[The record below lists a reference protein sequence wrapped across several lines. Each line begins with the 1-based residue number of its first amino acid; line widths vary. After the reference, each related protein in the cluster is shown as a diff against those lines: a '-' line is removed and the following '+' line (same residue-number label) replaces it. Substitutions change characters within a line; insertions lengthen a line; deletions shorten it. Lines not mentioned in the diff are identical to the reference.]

1 MSFYAPLAEWSK
13 WAWPLLANHLWQAT
27 LFFLFALAVSW
38 SLNKAPARVRYSLW
52 LLALTKFVLPCA
64 ALAALLK
71 QAGFDA
77 TSIFTSESGGQASAL
92 AISPYLSPV
101 ASPHAVL
108 HITKSILPGVGSS
121 SITYAVTMQD
131 QGNWYGVL
139 ALIWIVG
146 CALLL
151 GLWLRKISVLSSV
164 IKSGK
169 VVSRGREFEILQR
182 VRMWLGLR
190 RRVTLVIS
198 SEIAEPGVWSVFKPT
213 VLLPEGIS
221 DRLNDR
227 ELETIMMHELVHVE
241 RWDNLIGIVQRVVCC
256 LLWFHPLVW
265 LLDRQLLAEREQSCD
280 DTVIRLSGDSQIYA
294 SGIKKICRHSIGWEL
309 TGLSNVG
316 GSNLKKRIKR
326 IVEAD
331 IIRSPSV
338 LHRMLLGTVI
348 AALIVLSAA
357 VGLINNGEIAAPG
370 SNHVSTKIDPRF
382 VVADSESREDV
393 AFAVED
399 RIQKPPLLKF
409 QGIPVQTKKFSDA
422 PVEVR
427 GKWSQI
433 ETTEPGILAEVSQ
446 FINEISPPQVKQGA
460 QDAQASMISAAIIP
474 ASTNQV
480 DLSEFVGRYEVDPK
494 AAENFILDITLEHGE
509 LWLKPSHTSKR
520 RLMRTAELSLSDNTS
535 EFRFTCI
542 QGKGG
547 RIIGLRID
555 SWDSGIT
562 ARKLLLPPPS
572 LEGNTTFRLSGYPN
586 ARIVAVAGSFNN
598 WNQSQFLFTRVDGE
612 WICKINLPPGK
623 YEYKFI
629 VDGNWLVDPRNP
641 KTKNDERGNENSVL
655 VAE

>member
-27 LFFLFALAVSW
+27 LFFLFALFISW
-38 SLNKAPARVRYSLW
+38 SLNGAPARVRYSLW
-52 LLALTKFVLPCA
+52 LVALTKFVLPCA
-64 ALAALLK
+64 AVVSLLK
-71 QAGFDA
+71 QAGIDLA
-77 TSIFTSESGGQASAL
+77 SIFTSENGGQARAL

-108 HITKSILPGVGSS
+108 QITKSTMPGIGSS
-121 SITYAVTMQD
+121 AISYAVTVQD

-151 GLWLRKISVLSSV
+151 GMWLRKISLLSSV

-169 VVSRGREFEILQR
+169 VVSSGRELETLQR
-182 VRMWLGLR
+182 VRSWLGLR
-190 RRVTLVIS
+190 RQVTLVIS
-198 SEIAEPGVWSVFKPT
+198 TEIAEPGVWSVFKPT

-221 DRLNDR
+221 DRLNDH

-241 RWDNLIGIVQRVVCC
+241 RWDNLIGIVQRIVCC

-294 SGIKKICRHSIGWEL
+294 SGIRKICRHSIGWEL

-316 GSNLKKRIKR
+316 GSDLKKRIKR

-331 IIRSPSV
+331 IIRSPSA
-338 LHRMLLGTVI
+338 LHRLLLGTVV

-357 VGLINNGEIAAPG
+357 VGLINNVEVSASSSNRG
-370 SNHVSTKIDPRF
+370 STTIDPRF
-382 VVADSESREDV
+382 VVTDSDSREGL
-393 AFAVED
+393 AFTIED
-399 RIQKPPLLKF
+399 KTSKSPLLKL
-409 QGIPVQTKKFSDA
+409 QVVPAQSKKFSDA

-427 GKWSQI
+427 GQWSQI
-433 ETTEPGILAEVSQ
+433 ETTAPGILAEVSQ
-446 FINEISPPQVKQGA
+446 HRIETLPPQVKPA
-460 QDAQASMISAAIIP
+460 TPEATISATIIP
-474 ASTNQV
+474 ASANQL
-480 DLSEFVGRYEVDPK
+480 DLSEFVGRYEVNP
-494 AAENFILDITLEHGE
+494 AAVENFVLDITLEHGA
-509 LWLKPSHTSKR
+509 LWLKPSHVAKR
-520 RLMRTAELSLSDNTS
+520 RLTWTGELSLSDANS
-535 EFRFTCI
+535 EFRFTCL
-542 QGKGG
+542 QDKVG
-547 RIIGLRID
+547 RITGLRID

-572 LEGNTTFRLSGYPN
+572 LKGNTTFRLSGYPN

-598 WNQSQFLFTRVDGE
+598 WNQSQYLFTRVDGE
-612 WICKINLPPGK
+612 WICKVNLPPGK

-655 VAE
+655 VAD

>member
-27 LFFLFALAVSW
+27 IFFLFALFISW
-38 SLNKAPARVRYSLW
+38 SLKGAPARVRYSLW
-52 LLALTKFVLPCA
+52 LVALTKFVLPCA
-64 ALAALLK
+64 AVVSLLK
-71 QAGFDA
+71 QAGINL
-77 TSIFTSESGGQASAL
+77 TSIFTSESSGQASAL

-108 HITKSILPGVGSS
+108 HITKSILPDVGSS
-121 SITYAVTMQD
+121 AITYAMTVQD

-139 ALIWIVG
+139 ALVWIVG
-146 CALLL
+146 CSLLL
-151 GLWLRKISVLSSV
+151 GLWLRKISLLSSV

-169 VVSRGREFEILQR
+169 VVTSGRELEILQR
-182 VRMWLGLR
+182 VRTWLGLR
-190 RRVTLVIS
+190 RHVTLVIS
-198 SEIAEPGVWSVFKPT
+198 TQIGEPGVWSVFKPT
-213 VLLPEGIS
+213 ILLPEGIS
-221 DRLNDR
+221 GRLNDH

-316 GSNLKKRIKR
+316 GSDLKKRIKR

-338 LHRMLLGTVI
+338 LHRMLLGTVM

-357 VGLINNGEIAAPG
+357 VGLINNVEGSASN
-370 SNHVSTKIDPRF
+370 SNHVSTTIDPRF
-382 VVADSESREDV
+382 VTDSQGRADLAFTAEDT
-393 AFAVED
+393 
-399 RIQKPPLLKF
+399 ISKPPLLKF
-409 QGIPVQTKKFSDA
+409 QAVPAQAKKLSDA

-427 GKWSQI
+427 GQPGLI
-433 ETTEPGILAEVSQ
+433 ESSNPGIPIEVSQ
-446 FINEISPPQVKQGA
+446 YRIEAPLPRAKPA
-460 QDAQASMISAAIIP
+460 APDAVISASIIP
-474 ASTNQV
+474 ASANKV
-480 DLSEFVGRYEVDPK
+480 DLGEFVGRYEVDPA
-494 AAENFILDITLEHGE
+494 AAENYVLDITLENGE
-509 LWLKPSHTSKR
+509 LWLKPSYVAKR
-520 RLMRTAELSLSDNTS
+520 KLLWTAELTLVDTYSQ
-535 EFRFTCI
+535 FRFTFI
-542 QGKGG
+542 RGSVG
-547 RIIGLRID
+547 RIIGLKID
-555 SWDSGIT
+555 SWDIGAT

-572 LEGNTTFRLSGYPN
+572 LKGNTTFRLSGYPN

-598 WNQSQFLFTRVDGE
+598 WNQSQFLFTRVGDE

-641 KTKNDERGNENSVL
+641 KTKNDDRGNENSVL

>member
-27 LFFLFALAVSW
+27 LFFLFALAISW
-38 SLNKAPARVRYSLW
+38 SLNRAPARVRYSLW
-52 LLALTKFVLPCA
+52 LVALTKFVLPCA
-64 ALAALLK
+64 AIASLLK
-71 QAGFDA
+71 QAGIDA
-77 TSIFTSESGGQASAL
+77 TSIFTSGNGGQASAL

-101 ASPHAVL
+101 VSPHAVL
-108 HITKSILPGVGSS
+108 HITQSTVPGIGSS
-121 SITYAVTMQD
+121 AITYAVTVQD
-131 QGNWYGVL
+131 QGNWYGAL

-151 GLWLRKISVLSSV
+151 GLWLKKISLLSSV
-164 IKSGK
+164 IRSGK
-169 VVSRGREFEILQR
+169 VVTSGRELEILQR
-182 VRMWLGLR
+182 VRTWLGLR

-198 SEIAEPGVWSVFKPT
+198 TQIAEPGVWSVFKPT

-221 DRLNDR
+221 DRLNDH

-241 RWDNLIGIVQRVVCC
+241 RWDNLIGIVQRIVCC

-294 SGIKKICRHSIGWEL
+294 SGIRKICRHSIGWEL
-309 TGLSNVG
+309 TGLSGVG
-316 GSNLKKRIKR
+316 GSDLKKRIKR

-338 LHRMLLGTVI
+338 LHRMLLGTVV
-348 AALIVLSAA
+348 AALVFLSAA
-357 VGLINNGEIAAPG
+357 VGLINSGEVSASSSNPG
-370 SNHVSTKIDPRF
+370 STTIDPRF
-382 VVADSESREDV
+382 VVTDSEGREDL
-393 AFAVED
+393 AFTVED
-399 RIQKPPLLKF
+399 RFSKPPLLKS
-409 QGIPVQTKKFSDA
+409 QAVPAQTKKLSDA

-427 GKWSQI
+427 GQWSQI
-433 ETTEPGILAEVSQ
+433 ETTDPGILAEVSQ
-446 FINEISPPQVKQGA
+446 YRIEAPPPQVKPA
-460 QDAQASMISAAIIP
+460 APAPIISANIIP
-474 ASTNQV
+474 ASANQV
-480 DLSEFVGRYEVDPK
+480 DLSEFVGRYEVDP
-494 AAENFILDITLEHGE
+494 AGAENYILDITLEHGE
-509 LWLKPSHTSKR
+509 LWLKPSHVSKR
-520 RLMRTAELSLSDNTS
+520 KLLQTAELSLTDTYSQ
-535 EFRFTCI
+535 FRFTFI
-542 QGKGG
+542 RGSGG

-562 ARKLLLPPPS
+562 ARKLALPPPS
-572 LEGNTTFRLSGYPN
+572 LKGNTTFRLSGYPN
-586 ARIVAVAGSFNN
+586 AGIVAVAGSFNN

-612 WICKINLPPGK
+612 WICKINLPPGN

-655 VAE
+655 VAD

>member
-1 MSFYAPLAEWSK
+1 MSFYAALTEWSK

-27 LFFLFALAVSW
+27 LFFLLVLAVSC
-38 SLNKAPARVRYSLW
+38 SLGKAPARVRYSLW
-52 LLALTKFVLPCA
+52 LVALTKFVLPCA
-64 ALAALLK
+64 ALASLLK
-71 QAGFDA
+71 QAGVDL
-77 TSIFTSESGGQASAL
+77 TSIFASQAGEQASAL

-101 ASPHAVL
+101 ATPHAVL
-108 HITKSILPGVGSS
+108 HITKSILPGIGSS
-121 SITYAVTMQD
+121 SITYAVTVQD
-131 QGNWYGVL
+131 EGNWYGVL
-139 ALIWIVG
+139 TLIWLAG

-151 GLWLRKISVLSSV
+151 GMWLRKISLLSSV

-169 VVSRGREFEILQR
+169 VVTRGREFEILQR
-182 VRMWLGLR
+182 VRTWLGLR
-190 RRVTLVIS
+190 RKVTLVIS

-213 VLLPEGIS
+213 VLLPEGIA
-221 DRLNDR
+221 DRLNDH
-227 ELETIMMHELVHVE
+227 ELETIMMHEMVHVE

-256 LLWFHPLVW
+256 LLWFHPLIW

-338 LHRMLLGTVI
+338 LHRILLGTVV
-348 AALIVLSAA
+348 AALLILSAA
-357 VGLINNGEIAAPG
+357 VGLIHNVESAA
-370 SNHVSTKIDPRF
+370 SSSHDVSTRVDPRF
-382 VVADSESREDV
+382 VTDSEGRGSL
-393 AFAVED
+393 AFTVED
-399 RIQKPPLLKF
+399 RTSKPQLLNF
-409 QGIPVQTKKFSDA
+409 EAIRAQIKKLSDA

-433 ETTEPGILAEVSQ
+433 ETNAPGILAEIGQ
-446 FINEISPPQVKQGA
+446 YGNDTPPPQVKQ
-460 QDAQASMISAAIIP
+460 DAQEATISARIIP
-474 ASTNQV
+474 ASSNQL
-480 DLSEFVGRYEVDPK
+480 DLSELVGRYEVNPE
-494 AAENFILDITLEHGE
+494 AVENFVLDITLENGE
-509 LWLKPSHTSKR
+509 LWLKPSHTFKR
-520 RLMRTAELSLSDNTS
+520 RLIRTGELSLKDAES
-535 EFRFTCI
+535 EFRFTCL
-542 QGKGG
+542 QDNRG

-572 LEGNTTFRLSGYPN
+572 LKGNTTFKLSGFPN

-641 KTKNDERGNENSVL
+641 RTTNDERGNENSVL
-655 VAE
+655 VAD

>member
-1 MSFYAPLAEWSK
+1 
-13 WAWPLLANHLWQAT
+13 
-27 LFFLFALAVSW
+27 
-38 SLNKAPARVRYSLW
+38 
-52 LLALTKFVLPCA
+52 
-64 ALAALLK
+64 
-71 QAGFDA
+71 
-77 TSIFTSESGGQASAL
+77 
-92 AISPYLSPV
+92 
-101 ASPHAVL
+101 
-108 HITKSILPGVGSS
+108 
-121 SITYAVTMQD
+121 MQD

-139 ALIWIVG
+139 ALIWIIG

-151 GLWLRKISVLSSV
+151 GLWLRKISLLSSV
-164 IKSGK
+164 IRSGK
-169 VVSRGREFEILQR
+169 VVTSGRELEILQR
-182 VRMWLGLR
+182 VRTWLGLR
-190 RRVTLVIS
+190 RQVALVIS
-198 SEIAEPGVWSVFKPT
+198 TQIAEPGVWSVFKPT

-221 DRLNDR
+221 DRLNDH

-309 TGLSNVG
+309 NGLSGVG
-316 GSNLKKRIKR
+316 GSDLKKRIKR

-338 LHRMLLGTVI
+338 LHRMLLGTVV

-357 VGLINNGEIAAPG
+357 VGLINNREATASSSNSG
-370 SNHVSTKIDPRF
+370 STAIDPRF
-382 VVADSESREDV
+382 VVKDSEGREGW
-393 AFAVED
+393 AFTVED
-399 RIQKPPLLKF
+399 RFPRPPSLKS
-409 QGIPVQTKKFSDA
+409 QTVSTQTKRLSDA

-427 GKWSQI
+427 EQSGLI
-433 ETTEPGILAEVSQ
+433 ETTDPGIPV
-446 FINEISPPQVKQGA
+446 EIDQYRLEASLPQVKSA
-460 QDAQASMISAAIIP
+460 APETIISARIIP
-474 ASTNQV
+474 ASATHI

-494 AAENFILDITLEHGE
+494 AAENFILDITLEQGE
-509 LWLKPSHTSKR
+509 LWLKPSHTFKR
-520 RLMRTAELSLSDNTS
+520 RLVQTAELSLSDTQS
-535 EFRFTCI
+535 DFRFTCL
-542 QGKGG
+542 QDKGG

-572 LEGNTTFRLSGYPN
+572 LKGSTTFRLSGYPN

-612 WICKINLPPGK
+612 WICRINLPPGK

-629 VDGNWLVDPRNP
+629 VDGDWLVDPRNP
-641 KTKNDERGNENSVL
+641 KTKYDERGFENSVF
-655 VAE
+655 VAD

>member
-27 LFFLFALAVSW
+27 LFFLFALFISW
-38 SLNKAPARVRYSLW
+38 SLKGAPARVRYSLW
-52 LLALTKFVLPCA
+52 LVALTKFVLPCA
-64 ALAALLK
+64 AVVSLLK
-71 QAGFDA
+71 QAGIDL
-77 TSIFTSESGGQASAL
+77 TSIFASESGGQASAL
-92 AISPYLSPV
+92 AITPYLSPV
-101 ASPHAVL
+101 TSPHAVL
-108 HITKSILPGVGSS
+108 QITKSTMPGIGSS
-121 SITYAVTMQD
+121 AITYAVTIQD

-151 GLWLRKISVLSSV
+151 GIWLRKISLLSSV

-169 VVSRGREFEILQR
+169 VVTSGRELEVLQR
-182 VRMWLGLR
+182 VRTWLGLR
-190 RRVTLVIS
+190 RQVTLVIS

-221 DRLNDR
+221 DRLNDH

-316 GSNLKKRIKR
+316 GSDLKKRIKR

-338 LHRMLLGTVI
+338 LHRMLLGTVV
-348 AALIVLSAA
+348 AALVFLSAA
-357 VGLINNGEIAAPG
+357 VGLINSGEVTALS
-370 SNHVSTKIDPRF
+370 SNHDSATIDPRF
-382 VVADSESREDV
+382 VTDSEGRGGL
-393 AFAVED
+393 AFTVED
-399 RIQKPPLLKF
+399 KVSKPLLLKF
-409 QGIPVQTKKFSDA
+409 QGILAQTKKVSGA
-422 PVEVR
+422 PVEVK
-427 GKWSQI
+427 GQWSQI
-433 ETTEPGILAEVSQ
+433 ETTDPVIVAEVSQ
-446 FINEISPPQVKQGA
+446 YIIEAPPPQIKTA
-460 QDAQASMISAAIIP
+460 APEAAISASIIP
-474 ASTNQV
+474 ASANPV
-480 DLSEFVGRYEVDPK
+480 DLSEFVGRYEVNPE
-494 AAENFILDITLEHGE
+494 AAENFILDITLERGE
-509 LWLKPSHTSKR
+509 LWLKPSHVSKR
-520 RLMRTAELSLSDNTS
+520 RLTRTAELSLSDANS

-542 QGKGG
+542 QDKGG
-547 RIIGLRID
+547 RIVGLKID

-572 LEGNTTFRLSGYPN
+572 LKGNTTFRLSGYPN

-612 WICKINLPPGK
+612 WICKINLPAGN

-655 VAE
+655 VAD